1 MNLPRTFAILVASTL
16 SLSAAIAA
24 QSAPVPSA
32 SPSFPTDD
40 PVLRR
45 IWAIGMDSS
54 HVEQL
59 AGTLLDSIGPRL
71 TGTEIQ
77 RDAQSWLVS
86 TYKSW
91 GIEAKNEQ
99 YGTWRGWRRGTSHVD
114 LISPRV
120 RTLEATM
127 LGFSPGTNGKP
138 LVAGT
143 VILPRFQ
150 DSTEFVRWLPQARGK
165 LVLVSAPPVS
175 CRPSTDWT
183 EFATPDSRQRHSAR
197 VDSVADEWAGPNVR
211 GTGYSIALGGG
222 ALGMRL
228 EKGGV
233 AGILTSRPKDAYG
246 TREIFETYN
255 TRAPAISLSCEDYG
269 LVFRL
274 TERGDDPRL
283 RLTLDAKLLGERPVF
298 NTVATI
304 PGTEKPSEFVLL
316 SAHFD
321 SWDGSSGATDNGT
334 GTILMME
341 TMRILKQVYPQPK
354 RTIRVGHWTAE
365 EFGLVGSRAYREDHP
380 EIVEGTQ
387 AVFNNDNGT
396 GRIERFGALGF
407 PDAAERARTWL
418 DKLPDV
424 FRAGIT
430 FAGVGAPGLGGSDD
444 FSFYCAGV
452 PAFVLGGV
460 RWNYG
465 NYTWHTDRDTYDKVV
480 FDDLRYNATL
490 VAMLTYL
497 ASEDPERMSRTRI
510 DMAARADS
518 ILAATAAAASTTT
531 SATGPARARPAPPQR
546 TWPSCGD
553 APRTTKPRL

>member
-1 MNLPRTFAILVASTL
+1 MNLPRTIAVLVVSTL
-16 SLSAAIAA
+16 ALTAPIGA
-24 QSAPVPSA
+24 QSAPT
-32 SPSFPTDD
+32 FPTDD

-59 AGTLLDSIGPRL
+59 AGALLDSIGPRL
-71 TGTEIQ
+71 TGTAIQ
-77 RDAQSWLVS
+77 RNAQNWLVS
-86 TYKSW
+86 MYKSW
-91 GIEAKNEQ
+91 GIEAKNER

-114 LISPRV
+114 LLSPRV

-127 LGFSPGTNGKP
+127 LGFSPGTGGKP

-143 VILPRFQ
+143 VILPQFR

-175 CRPSTDWT
+175 CRASADWN
-183 EFATPDSRQRHSAR
+183 EFATPESRQRYRAR
-197 VDSVADEWAGPNVR
+197 VDEIADEWANPDVR
-211 GTGYSIALGGG
+211 GTGYSMALGGG
-222 ALGMRL
+222 GLGMRL

-255 TRAPAISLSCEDYG
+255 TRAPAITLSCEDYG

-274 TERGDDPRL
+274 TERGDKPRL
-283 RLTLDAKLLGERPVF
+283 RLALESRLLGEQPVF
-298 NTVATI
+298 NTIATI
-304 PGTEKPSEFVLL
+304 PGTEKPNEFVFL

-354 RTIRVGHWTAE
+354 RTIRVGHWTGE
-365 EFGLVGSRAYREDHP
+365 EFGLVGSRAYREDHR
-380 EIVEGTQ
+380 EVVDGTQ
-387 AVFNNDNGT
+387 ALFNQDNGT

-407 PDAAERARTWL
+407 PGAAERARAWL

-452 PAFVLGGV
+452 PAFSLAGV

-480 FDDLRYNATL
+480 FDDLRFNATL

-510 DMAARADS
+510 DMASRADS
-518 ILAATAAAASTTT
+518 ILAATAVAATNGTTPP
-531 SATGPARARPAPPQR
+531 AVGPARARPAPPPR

-553 APRTTKPRL
+553 APRKTRPRL

>member
-1 MNLPRTFAILVASTL
+1 MNLLRTFAILAASTL
-16 SLSAAIAA
+16 SLSAPTRA
-24 QSAPVPSA
+24 QGAPT
-32 SPSFPTDD
+32 FPTND
-40 PVLRR
+40 PILPR

-120 RTLEATM
+120 RTLEAMM
-127 LGFSPGTNGKP
+127 LGFSPGTNGKS

-165 LVLVSAPPVS
+165 LVLISAPPVS
-175 CRPSTDWT
+175 CRSSADWN

-197 VDSVADEWAGPNVR
+197 VDSVTDEWSGPNVR

-255 TRAPAISLSCEDYG
+255 TRAPAITLSCEDYG

-274 TERGDDPRL
+274 TERGDNPRL
-283 RLTLDAKLLGERPVF
+283 RLALDAKLLGERPVF
-298 NTVATI
+298 NTIATI
-304 PGTEKPSEFVLL
+304 PGTEKPNEYVLL

-334 GTILMME
+334 GTIMMME
-341 TMRILKQVYPQPK
+341 AMRILKEVYPQPK

-380 EIVEGTQ
+380 EIVDGTQ
-387 AVFNNDNGT
+387 ALFNQDNGT

-407 PDAAERARTWL
+407 PGAAERARAWL

-424 FRAGIT
+424 MRAGIT
-430 FAGVGAPGLGGSDD
+430 FSGVGAPGLGGSDD

-452 PAFVLGGV
+452 PAFALAGV

-465 NYTWHTDRDTYDKVV
+465 NYPWHTDRDTYDKVV

-510 DMAARADS
+510 DMASRADS
-518 ILAATAAAASTTT
+518 ILAATAAAATNGT
-531 SATGPARARPAPPQR
+531 SSSAGPARARPAPPPR
-546 TWPSCGD
+546 AWPSCGT
-553 APRTTKPRL
+553 APRTTRPRL

>member
-1 MNLPRTFAILVASTL
+1 MNLRFSSYIVTAFTLTL
-16 SLSAAIAA
+16 SAPLRA
-24 QSAPVPSA
+24 QGA
-32 SPSFPTDD
+32 PSFPTDD

-71 TGTEIQ
+71 TGTRIQ
-77 RDAQSWLVS
+77 RNAQNWLVS
-86 TYKSW
+86 MYRSW
-91 GIEAKNEQ
+91 GIDAKNEQ

-114 LISPRV
+114 LVSPRV

-127 LGFSPGTNGKP
+127 LGFSPGTHGKP

-143 VILPRFQ
+143 VILPRFR
-150 DSTEFVRWLPQARGK
+150 DSTEFVRWLPKARHK
-165 LVLVSAPPVS
+165 LVLISAPPVS
-175 CRPSTDWT
+175 CRPSTDWN
-183 EFATPDSRQRHSAR
+183 EFATPESRQRYRAQA
-197 VDSVADEWAGPNVR
+197 DSIADEWAGPNVR

-222 ALGMRL
+222 ALGVRL

-255 TRAPAISLSCEDYG
+255 TRAPAVSLSCEDYG

-274 TERGDDPRL
+274 TERGDKPRL
-283 RLTLDAKLLGERPVF
+283 RLALDSKLLGEQPSF
-298 NTVATI
+298 NTIATI
-304 PGTEKPSEFVLL
+304 PGTEKPNEYVML

-341 TMRILKQVYPQPK
+341 TMRILEQVYPRPK
-354 RTIRVGHWTAE
+354 RTILVGHWTAE

-380 EIVEGTQ
+380 EIVYNTQ
-387 AVFNNDNGT
+387 ALFNNDNGT

-407 PDAAERARTWL
+407 PGAAERARVWL

-430 FAGVGAPGLGGSDD
+430 FGGVGAPGLGGSDD

-452 PAFVLGGV
+452 PAFALGGV

-510 DMAARADS
+510 DMASRADS
-518 ILAATAAAASTTT
+518 ILAATAAAAAAATNGTTPP
-531 SATGPARARPAPPQR
+531 AGPARARPVPPPR
-546 TWPSCGD
+546 TWPSCGE
-553 APRTTKPRL
+553 APRKTRPRL